1 MGKPGDA
8 PEYDANTSCSLRA
21 EKIPKELIQNAQEIF
36 DRFIFSFL
44 LGKVRDNG
52 IPPFSERLSVC
63 EGRSEKDRLW
73 ADFRKLTMQ
82 EEGCIA

>member
-1 MGKPGDA
+1 MGKTGDA
-8 PEYDANTSCSLRA
+8 PKYDANTSCSLRA

-63 EGRSEKDRLW
+63 EGRSEKERL
-73 ADFRKLTMQ
+73 
-82 EEGCIA
+82 

>member
-36 DRFIFSFL
+36 DRFIFIS
-44 LGKVRDNG
+44 
-52 IPPFSERLSVC
+52 PW
-63 EGRSEKDRLW
+63 EG
-73 ADFRKLTMQ
+73 A
-82 EEGCIA
+82 G